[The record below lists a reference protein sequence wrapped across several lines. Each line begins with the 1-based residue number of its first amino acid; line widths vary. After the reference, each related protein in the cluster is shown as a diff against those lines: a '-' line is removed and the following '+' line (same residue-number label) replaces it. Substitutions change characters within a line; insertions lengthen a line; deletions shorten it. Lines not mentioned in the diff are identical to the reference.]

1 MRHPTLPTSHKPPQ
15 LRHSE
20 NKAPDVVNGDCAAH
34 PNRRLYLNL
43 LAPAED
49 QEQELFYG
57 FFFLTENE
65 AAKRDEHT
73 HWFKIADIVRV
84 RAADEVS
91 DYLIVLAGKPFELL
105 LAWRFSQA

>member
-49 QEQELFYG
+49 QEQELFYD
-57 FFFLTENE
+57 FFPNPKTKLQKE
-65 AAKRDEHT
+65 ANT
-73 HWFKIADIVRV
+73 
-84 RAADEVS
+84 
-91 DYLIVLAGKPFELL
+91 LIGSKSLI
-105 LAWRFSQA
+105 S